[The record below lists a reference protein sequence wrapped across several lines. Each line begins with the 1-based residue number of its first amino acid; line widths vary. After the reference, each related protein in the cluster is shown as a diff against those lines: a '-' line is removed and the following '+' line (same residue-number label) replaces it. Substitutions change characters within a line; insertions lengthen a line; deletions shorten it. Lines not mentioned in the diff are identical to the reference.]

1 MAKPADPTPAV
12 NIFAMADA
20 LETNGRARLLPSL
33 RHNGSAGASPSQ
45 ARNGLGK
52 VEENMFRGV
61 ASPSQIDHSD
71 AFQVS
76 EVVFIS
82 GWDLSYNQTLCGFE
96 GSGREPALPLAILS
110 SIESNPM

>member
-1 MAKPADPTPAV
+1 MQMAKPADPTPAV

-20 LETNGRARLLPSL
+20 LETNGR
-33 RHNGSAGASPSQ
+33 

-76 EVVFIS
+76 EVVFMS

-96 GSGREPALPLAILS
+96 G
-110 SIESNPM
+110 